1 MECSSLRAEVEH
13 ATRKTKTDVR
23 KGNPGVLIRE
33 YKWNKTVS
41 AATREAR
48 QKSWAWKHKVGRRQ

>member
-1 MECSSLRAEVEH
+1 LRAEVEH

-48 QKSWAWKHKVGRRQ
+48 QKS

>member
-1 MECSSLRAEVEH
+1 LRAEVEH

-48 QKSWAWKHKVGRRQ
+48 QKSWAWKHKAGRRR

>member
-1 MECSSLRAEVEH
+1 LRAEVEH
-13 ATRKTKTDVR
+13 ARRKTKTDVR

-41 AATREAR
+41 ARLGKQGR
-48 QKSWAWKHKVGRRQ
+48 KVGRGNIR

>member
-1 MECSSLRAEVEH
+1 LRAEVEH

-48 QKSWAWKHKVGRRQ
+48 QKSWAWKQKAGRRQ